1 MAAERRSGLGRGLNA
16 LIPQGE
22 RSDFA
27 LIATSDISP
36 NPQQPRT
43 DFDVQAL
50 DALKDS
56 IMEIGLLQPIVVR
69 PEGEKYILIAG
80 ERRWRASEAAGLS
93 EIPALIRKTD
103 DPADSLTHALVE
115 NIQRE
120 DLGVLEEA
128 AAFQQLQDDFGM
140 THSDIGKRVG
150 KSRTTVTNAVR
161 LLGLPAPVQT
171 LLSNGS
177 LSAGHARALAGL
189 EDSGYCEHIAI
200 RAAEEGWTVR
210 QVEDAVRDRT
220 RAPGGREG
228 EVPVV
233 REVRPV
239 AIIELEQ
246 RLAEQL
252 GTKVDI
258 KFKNNRGKVTMN
270 FKSLDDLERI
280 YRQFFSQ

>member
-1 MAAERRSGLGRGLNA
+1 MAAERRSGLGRGLDA

-27 LIATSDISP
+27 LLAISDISP
-36 NPQQPRT
+36 NPQQPRA
-43 DFDVQAL
+43 DFDEVAL
-50 DALKDS
+50 DALRDS
-56 IMEIGLLQPIVVR
+56 IKEIGLLQPVVVR
-69 PEGEKYILIAG
+69 QEGEKFVLIAG

-93 EIPALIRKTD
+93 QIPALVRKAD

-128 AAFQQLQDDFGM
+128 AAFQQLQDDFGL
-140 THSDIGKRVG
+140 THTEIGKRVG
-150 KSRTTVTNAVR
+150 KSRTTITNALR
-161 LLGLPAPVQT
+161 LLGLPATVQT
-171 LLSNGS
+171 LLRSGS
-177 LSAGHARALAGL
+177 LSAGHGRALAGL
-189 EDSGYCEHIAI
+189 EDSAYCEHIAT

-210 QVEDAVRDRT
+210 QVEDAVRART
-220 RAPGGREG
+220 TAPGGPEK
-228 EVPVV
+228 EVPVL

-258 KFKNNRGKVTMN
+258 KFKNNRGKVTMS

-280 YRQFFSQ
+280 YRHFFG